1 MDQHSK
7 DGSAKDIGGGIKPEV
22 SPKNLMKRED
32 FVNARHRWE
41 YTSNSQTRYK
51 SSKKFLNLDL

>member
-1 MDQHSK
+1 MDMRK
-7 DGSAKDIGGGIKPEV
+7 DGSPKDIDGGIKPEV

-32 FVNARHRWE
+32 FVNAKHRLDCS
-41 YTSNSQTRYK
+41 TNSHTRYK